1 MLVQDKQSMNL
12 YNAEGH
18 PDKLMPN
25 LKKTAQTICL
35 MYNGFLIVGTVAY
48 VIAGMGLF
56 DSINHTMCSLSTGGF
71 STKLNSIGEYNSFP
85 IEAITIVLML
95 IGTTNFAVLL
105 LLVRRKWRQAIRVS
119 EVKFMF
125 LLLLIFVPVTALSL
139 ISGLDMGLEEGLRRA
154 LFDVSSAL
162 STTGYSSMSYT
173 SWPPLAIG
181 VLILMMLVGGGIGS
195 TAGGIKISRVY
206 LMLRITMQNMRKRL
220 LPPRNV
226 ETPYYFRAQGKTT
239 IDATLATDTTGF
251 VSCRTYT
258 SGILRIMQSL

>member
-1 MLVQDKQSMNL
+1 
-12 YNAEGH
+12 
-18 PDKLMPN
+18 
-25 LKKTAQTICL
+25 
-35 MYNGFLIVGTVAY
+35 
-48 VIAGMGLF
+48 
-56 DSINHTMCSLSTGGF
+56 
-71 STKLNSIGEYNSFP
+71 
-85 IEAITIVLML
+85 ML

-139 ISGLDMGLEEGLRRA
+139 ISGLNMGLGEGFRRA

-181 VLILMMLVGGGIGS
+181 ILILMMLIGGGIGS
-195 TAGGIKISRVY
+195 TAGGIKLSRVY
-206 LMLRITMQNMRKRL
+206 LMLRITMQNIRKRL

-226 ETPYYFRAQGKTT
+226 ETPYYIRAQGKTT

-251 VSCRTYT
+251 LACYLSFFILGALLLTVTAGCSLTQAMFEFASALGTVGLSIGLTTSTTGAATLIVEMFGMMLGRLEIFIVLIGAY
-258 SGILRIMQSL
+258 SGISILKQKIGKK